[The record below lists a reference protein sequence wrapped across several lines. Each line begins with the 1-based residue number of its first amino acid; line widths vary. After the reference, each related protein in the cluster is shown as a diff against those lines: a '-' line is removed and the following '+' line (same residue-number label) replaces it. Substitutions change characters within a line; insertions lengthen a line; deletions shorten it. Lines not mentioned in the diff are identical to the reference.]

1 MSHQMHYQPTPQGQA
16 GAPAPQAARNG
27 LGIAALIL
35 GILGALSG
43 IPMILFWLAGPLGI
57 LALIFGLVGR
67 SRAKKGQATN
77 KGVALAGALLGVV
90 AIILSVVGVIV
101 TLTAVSK
108 AVDEVNKQVEQSSGQ
123 PKDGSGQSAKEL
135 TAGATAKYNNG
146 VQVTVSKA
154 TPYTV
159 NPSTLVSGHADGNK
173 AYKLTVTIKNTGSK
187 AFDKPLVQTK
197 ARVNGKEAQEV
208 DDDKHGILH
217 HDFGNSIN
225 PGATATVEMVF
236 DAPPTAK
243 DLDIEVTPD
252 LMLDAVHWKLTL

>member
-77 KGVALAGALLGVV
+77 KGVALTGALLGVV

-187 AFDKPLVQTK
+187 TFDKPLVQTK

>member
-77 KGVALAGALLGVV
+77 KGVALTGALLGVV

-108 AVDEVNKQVEQSSGQ
+108 AVDEVNRQVEQSSGQ

>member
-35 GILGALSG
+35 GVLGALSG

-77 KGVALAGALLGVV
+77 KGVALTGALLGVV

>member
-1 MSHQMHYQPTPQGQA
+1 
-16 GAPAPQAARNG
+16 
-27 LGIAALIL
+27 
-35 GILGALSG
+35 
-43 IPMILFWLAGPLGI
+43 MILFWLAGPLGI

-77 KGVALAGALLGVV
+77 KGVALTGALLGVV

-108 AVDEVNKQVEQSSGQ
+108 AVDEVNRQVEQSSGQ

>member
-1 MSHQMHYQPTPQGQA
+1 MSHQMHYQPTPQGPA

-27 LGIAALIL
+27 LGIAALVL

-77 KGVALAGALLGVV
+77 KGVALTGALLGVV
-90 AIILSVVGVIV
+90 AIILAVVGVIV

-252 LMLDAVHWKLTL
+252 LLLDAVHWKLTL

>member
-77 KGVALAGALLGVV
+77 KGVALTGALLGVV